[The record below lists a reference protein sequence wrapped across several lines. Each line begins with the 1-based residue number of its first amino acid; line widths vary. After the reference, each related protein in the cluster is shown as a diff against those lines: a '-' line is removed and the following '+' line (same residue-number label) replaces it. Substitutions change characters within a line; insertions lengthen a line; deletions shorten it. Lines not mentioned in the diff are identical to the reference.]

1 MGDMAPVV
9 GLRTLVDVDE
19 AASNGRSMSAT
30 ARHEAVLADGRRVL
44 LLDDRGWG
52 ASGPPGIWAA
62 TSAADVETTARAV
75 VGPDEPFAGHTAAEM
90 AADHWAH
97 LADVLR
103 RAGVTIDAE
112 RLARLPHEVVLT
124 DRFRARLGPR

>member
-1 MGDMAPVV
+1 MAAVV
-9 GLRTLVDVDE
+9 GLRTIVDVDE
-19 AASNGRSMSAT
+19 AASSGRHLSAS

-62 TSAADVETTARAV
+62 TSVADVEATARTV
-75 VGPDEPFAGHTAAEM
+75 VGPDEPFDGHTAADM
-90 AADHWAH
+90 AADHWAQ

-103 RAGVTIDAE
+103 RAGVTVDAA
-112 RLARLPHEVVLT
+112 RLARLPHEVVLS
-124 DRFRARLGPR
+124 DRFRARLGAR